1 MNKISIGL
9 IIAIGL
15 FGGVA
20 EGLLVRQLGG
30 SSDRATAAV
39 GGMQPGSMG
48 RATAA
53 VGGMQPGS
61 MGSFEYG
68 DGCDTDFGVFSPIGF
83 VAPVGSPCQAA
94 PGGQLVMG
102 RVVVGTGGIA
112 TFGWWDRDV
121 RVRGPNVPSALATP
135 DAPRMGS

>member
-30 SSDRATAAV
+30 SSD
-39 GGMQPGSMG
+39 